1 MSDST
6 HLLSTGHAL
15 LRQLM
20 EVALGKTEADLAIVG
35 ANVVN
40 VYTGEI
46 LTTNNVLIK
55 GNRIAYVGQGGGKS
69 IGKSTQ
75 VIEATGKTLIPG
87 LIDGHTHIDGMF
99 SVGEWVKYA
108 MLGGTTTIV
117 TEVSYIG
124 PALGYEA
131 VRYFL
136 RAVKNQPVKI
146 FVTVPPEGTISPSVE
161 EHGTNINELR
171 KLLKLPEVIGLG
183 ELFWGQV
190 VDGNP
195 RLLDLIV
202 ETINSGKRVEG
213 HSAGARDDK
222 LQAYIATGISSC
234 HEPITA
240 EEIIERLR
248 LGLFVLIRE
257 GEVRK
262 ELETVARIKDEDID
276 FRQLAVCSDGMDA
289 RELITK
295 GYMESVV
302 QKAINLGFKP
312 VTAIQ
317 MATINV
323 AQHFGLGDV
332 IGGIAPGKYADIV
345 IVPDVSTIK
354 VECAI
359 SNGKV
364 VAQDGQLVALP
375 RRQNY
380 PKFILNSVH
389 LPKEF
394 TAEDFLVQAAGHYA
408 KVRVIEQVTGLV
420 TREAIVDM
428 PVLNGVLQIDT
439 SRDILK
445 VAAIDRHYLQGKHF
459 VGFIQGIGLKQGA
472 IATSAAWDCSDII
485 VVGADE
491 SDIAL
496 AVNRIRTLDG
506 GIVICMKGKV
516 VSELP
521 LPVAGL
527 VSTEPIDKIANKL
540 SEIQRVSTEFGC
552 KVPDIRLTLGVLTTP
567 AIPFLRIC
575 SHGLFD
581 LKQNKF
587 VSLLVT

>member
-1 MSDST
+1 MPDST
-6 HLLSTGHAL
+6 HLLKMSSEKI
-15 LRQLM
+15 RQLV
-20 EVALGKTEADLAIVG
+20 EVVLGKTEADLAIVG
-35 ANVVN
+35 ADVVN
-40 VYTGEI
+40 VYTDEI
-46 LTTNNVLIK
+46 QKNHNVLIK
-55 GNRIAYVGQGGGKS
+55 GNRIAYVGQGGEKS
-69 IGKSTQ
+69 IGSSTQ
-75 VIEATGKTLIPG
+75 VIEAAGKTLMPG

-99 SVGEWVKYA
+99 SVGDWVRYA
-108 MLGGTTTIV
+108 MLGGTTAIV
-117 TEVSYIG
+117 TEISYIG

-136 RAVKNQPVKI
+136 RVIKNQPVKI
-146 FVTVPPEGTISPSVE
+146 FITVPPEGTISPPVE
-161 EHGTNINELR
+161 QHGTSVNELR
-171 KLLKLPEVIGLG
+171 RLLKRPEVIGLG

-195 RLLDLIV
+195 RLLGLIA
-202 ETINSGKRVEG
+202 ETINAGKRVEG

-240 EEIIERLR
+240 EDVMERLR

-262 ELETVARIKDEDID
+262 ELEAVARIKDEDID

-289 RELITK
+289 RELINE
-295 GYMESVV
+295 GYMESIV
-302 QKAINLGFKP
+302 QKVINLGFKP
-312 VTAIQ
+312 VTAIK
-317 MATINV
+317 MATLNV

-332 IGGIAPGKYADIV
+332 IGGIGPGKYADIV
-345 IVPDVSTIK
+345 VIPDVRTIRAEY
-354 VECAI
+354 VI
-359 SNGKV
+359 SNGKI
-364 VAQDGQLVALP
+364 VAKDGQLIALP

-394 TAEDFLVQAAGHYA
+394 MAEDFLVNVRGHQA

-428 PVLNGVLQIDT
+428 PVNNGLLRIDT

-445 VAAIDRHYLQGKHF
+445 VAAIDRQYLPGKNF
-459 VGFIQGIGLKQGA
+459 VGFIRGIGLKKGA
-472 IATSAAWDCSDII
+472 IATSAAWDCGDII

-491 SDIAL
+491 PDMAQ
-496 AVNRIRTLDG
+496 AVNRLKILSG
-506 GIVICMKGKV
+506 GIVVCVEGKIIA
-516 VSELP
+516 ELP

-527 VSTEPIDKIANKL
+527 VSREPVDKIADKL
-540 SEIQRVSTEFGC
+540 SEIQRISDDQGG
-552 KVPDIRLTLGVLTTP
+552 KVPDVRLTLAVLTTP

-581 LKQNKF
+581 LKQNRF
-587 VSLLVT
+587 VSLIVT